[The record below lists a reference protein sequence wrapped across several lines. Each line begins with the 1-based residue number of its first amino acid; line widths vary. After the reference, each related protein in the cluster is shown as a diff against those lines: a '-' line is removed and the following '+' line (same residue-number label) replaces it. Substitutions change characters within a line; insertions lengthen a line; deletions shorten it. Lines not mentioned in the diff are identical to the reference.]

1 MQLYWRKLDCMQSAG
16 LGLNCLLVEDQTLVA
31 ELLRGLLQTSPQVG
45 SVRLAHSVQEGC
57 QLIDQRPPDLLI
69 LDLGLPDGDG
79 QQVGLH
85 LLKRHPKPR
94 IILLSAQL
102 HDFACDPSLLPHIHA
117 SVDKTSAYKELTFA
131 LNGLNASIAEG
142 SSGESIAQLAHTMSL
157 REQEVF
163 LLIGSGK
170 SSRAI
175 ASSLHISQST
185 VESHRKAIAQIL
197 GCSGAEMVRLAAL
210 HLYRTQHSLGETRVS

>member
-1 MQLYWRKLDCMQSAG
+1 MEPAGVSLGRMQSSG
-16 LGLNCLLVEDQTLVA
+16 PGLNCLLVEDQTLVA
-31 ELLRGLLQTSPQVG
+31 ELLRGLLQ
-45 SVRLAHSVQEGC
+45 EGC
-57 QLIDQRPPDLLI
+57 RLIDQMPPDLLI

-85 LLKRHPKPR
+85 LLKRHRKPR

-102 HDFACDPSLLPHIHA
+102 HDFQCDPTLLPHIHA

-131 LNGLNASIAEG
+131 LNGLNAGIADS
-142 SSGESIAQLAHTMSL
+142 SSGANISQRANTMSL

-170 SSRAI
+170 SSRTI
-175 ASSLHISQST
+175 ASDLHISQST

-210 HLYRTQHSLGETRVS
+210 HLYRTQHSLEEALIP